1 MIFDFV
7 MHCHHTNRSRKFKY
21 QNILKFQTS
30 QPNTRQMI
38 FNMLTKAKTKS
49 ERHETETMIINYDD
63 KHGGQISCITF
74 VNNSL
79 EIQLAKQLKDR

>member
-1 MIFDFV
+1 
-7 MHCHHTNRSRKFKY
+7 
-21 QNILKFQTS
+21 
-30 QPNTRQMI
+30 MI